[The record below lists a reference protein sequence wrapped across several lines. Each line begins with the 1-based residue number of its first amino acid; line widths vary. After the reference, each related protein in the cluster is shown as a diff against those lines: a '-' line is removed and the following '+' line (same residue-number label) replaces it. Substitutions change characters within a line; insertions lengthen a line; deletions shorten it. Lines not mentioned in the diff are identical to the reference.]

1 MGELRDGDVEE
12 LNGLAAL
19 VAVVEDNPEGRAA
32 ELEELFGDRYGR
44 AAVLVAGRADEPVDV
59 EPYGRAED
67 ELLL

>member
-32 ELEELFGDRYGR
+32 ELEELYGR

-59 EPYGRAED
+59 EPYGRADD